1 MHKTIAVTGIKTSGL
16 AEGEFIGYASTFGN
30 VDHQGDRVVKGAF
43 TKSLETDTV
52 VPIAWEHKTSDP
64 RNLVG
69 EIKSARETDE
79 GLEIH
84 AKLDLDTEFGAAAY
98 RAVKARRVGSLSI
111 GYGVRNS
118 VKASDGVNELTD
130 LDLIEVSLVSRPAND
145 RATITASKSATPP
158 TKLLKARAKAAA
170 LAADDPDAAED
181 DKPDESDMTVGE
193 RLVAALERATE
204 AANELIETAE
214 EEGRDL
220 TDAEAAEVDKAQ
232 GKAKGYRQE
241 IEKWAA
247 MSPTDRYGLQY
258 IADVMHG
265 TKGADVFHTAW
276 GAQDAAH
283 TSDRFATFA
292 APFKTKASNTKN
304 HKETH
309 VDTLTKDKFLT
320 FGAGRKAMASAIAT
334 KMTGGHRAPG
344 DETATGIGTKAL
356 TSSGQIVSDVPIR
369 PDVIPVG
376 RPATSIL
383 DVLPTVTRTTPTWRY
398 LRQNSRTSAAAP
410 VAPGALKPESVYGV
424 ETIDG
429 EATVIAHLS
438 EPVDKFVLQD
448 APGLQRFLA
457 DEMVYGLDRAV
468 QAQVLTGDGLG
479 ANLTGILSTSG
490 VSVQA
495 FATNVLT
502 SVRKAITQAE
512 SLGYEPSVL
521 VISPADWEALELL
534 ATTDAA
540 LSYRGVPL
548 DQGERKIWGLRAV
561 LATGL
566 PAKTAI
572 VLDPAAVSI
581 DIVGP
586 AVQVEWSTESG
597 ELFARNQVQV
607 RVEGRFGI
615 SVYQPTAV
623 FKVATA
629 AA

>member
-1 MHKTIAVTGIKTSGL
+1 MRTKHKTIAVTGIKTSGL

-30 VDHQGDRVVKGAF
+30 VDSQGDRVVKGAF
-43 TKSLETDTV
+43 ATSLASDTV
-52 VPIAWEHKTSDP
+52 VPIAWEHQTSDP
-64 RNLVG
+64 RSLVG
-69 EIKSARETDE
+69 EIKTARETDE

-118 VKASDGVNELTD
+118 VKAADGVNELTD
-130 LDLIEVSLVSRPAND
+130 MDLIEVSLVSRPAND
-145 RATITASKSATPP
+145 RATITASKSAP
-158 TKLLKARAKAAA
+158 TKLLKARQKAAE
-170 LAADDPDAAED
+170 LAADDPDT
-181 DKPDESDMTVGE
+181 DKDSAPDESDLTVGE

-204 AANELIETAE
+204 AANELIRAAE
-214 EEGRDL
+214 DEDRDL
-220 TDAEAAEVDKAQ
+220 TDDEAAEVDKAHTNA
-232 GKAKGYRQE
+232 KAWRGE
-241 IEKWAA
+241 IAAWAA
-247 MSPTDRYGLQY
+247 MTPSERYGTQY
-258 IADVMHG
+258 LTDVVHG
-265 TKGADVFHTAW
+265 AKTSGDDFQAKFGD
-276 GAQDAAH
+276 QDAAEA
-283 TSDRFATFA
+283 SDRFAKFD
-292 APFKTKASNTKN
+292 APFKTKTSNAQSR
-304 HKETH
+304 KETH
-309 VDTLTKDKFLT
+309 TVETKDKHLT
-320 FGAGRKAMASAIAT
+320 LGSGRKAFAAAIAT
-334 KMTGGHRAPG
+334 KMNGGNRAPG
-344 DETATGIGTKAL
+344 DIGGTKAL
-356 TSSGQIVSDVPIR
+356 TSSGQVLTDVPIR

-376 RPATSIL
+376 RPAVSLL
-383 DVLPTVTRTTPTWRY
+383 DVLPTVNRTTPTWRY
-398 LRQNSRTSAAAP
+398 LRQNSRNSAAAP
-410 VAPGALKPESVYGV
+410 VAPGALKPQSAYGV

-448 APGLQRFLA
+448 APGLQRFLGE
-457 DEMVYGLDRAV
+457 EMIYGLDRAV
-468 QAQVLTGDGLG
+468 QAQVLTGDGTG
-479 ANLTGILSTSG
+479 ASLTGILATSG

-548 DQGERKIWGLRAV
+548 HQGERKIWGLRAV
-561 LATGL
+561 LSTGL
-566 PAKTAI
+566 PAKTAL
-572 VLDPAAVSI
+572 VLDPAAVSV
-581 DIVGP
+581 DIIGP
-586 AVQVEWSTESG
+586 AVQVEWTTESG

-607 RVEGRFGI
+607 RVEGRFGV
-615 SVYQPTAV
+615 SVYQPAAV

>member
-1 MHKTIAVTGIKTSGL
+1 VHIKHKSVTITGIKTKDL
-16 AEGEFIGYASTFGN
+16 ADGEFIGWASTFGN

-43 TKSLETDTV
+43 TKSIATDTV
-52 VPIAWEHKTSDP
+52 VPIAWEHQTKDP

-145 RATITASKSATPP
+145 RATITASKAAP
-158 TKLLKARAKAAA
+158 TKLLKARQKAAE
-170 LAADDPDAAED
+170 LAADEPDADKDAE
-181 DKPDESDMTVGE
+181 PDETDMTVGE
-193 RLVAALERATE
+193 RLVAALERATA

-220 TDAEAAEVDKAQ
+220 TDDEAAEIDKAHDN
-232 GKAKGYRQE
+232 AKSWRKE
-241 IEKWAA
+241 IAA
-247 MSPTDRYGLQY
+247 WDNMTPSERYGVQFVT
-258 IADVMHG
+258 DVMHG
-265 TKGADVFHTAW
+265 AKSSGDEFTAAW
-276 GAQDAAH
+276 GDQDAAH
-283 TSDRFATFA
+283 TSDRFATFD
-292 APFKTKASNTKN
+292 APFKTKASNTKS
-304 HKETH
+304 HKENHT
-309 VDTLTKDKFLT
+309 VDTKDKHLT
-320 FGAGRKAMASAIAT
+320 IGSGRKAFAAQIAT
-334 KMTGGHRAPG
+334 KMSGGHRAPG
-344 DETATGIGTKAL
+344 DTAGTKAL
-356 TSSGQIVSDVPIR
+356 TSSGQVLTDVPVR

-376 RPATSIL
+376 RPAVSIL
-383 DVLPTVTRTTPTWRY
+383 DVLPTVGRTTPTWRY
-398 LRQNSRTSAAAP
+398 LRQNSRTSSAAP
-410 VAPGALKPESVYGV
+410 VAPGALKPTSAYGV

-448 APGLQRFLA
+448 APGLTRFLG
-457 DEMVYGLDRAV
+457 DEMLYGLDRAV
-468 QAQVLTGDGLG
+468 QTQVLTGDGAA
-479 ANLTGILSTSG
+479 ANLLGILNTSG

-495 FATNVLT
+495 YATNVLT
-502 SVRKAITQAE
+502 SIRKAITQAE
-512 SLGYEPSVL
+512 SLGYAPSVL
-521 VISPADWEALELL
+521 VIAPGDWEALELL

-561 LATGL
+561 LSTAL
-566 PAKTAI
+566 PAKTAL

-581 DIVGP
+581 DIIGP
-586 AVQVEWSTESG
+586 VQVEWTTESG

-607 RVEGRFGI
+607 RVEGRFGV

>member
-1 MHKTIAVTGIKTSGL
+1 MRIRHKSVTITGIKTKDL
-16 AEGEFIGYASTFGN
+16 ADGEFIGWASTYGN

-43 TKSLETDTV
+43 AKSLATDTV
-52 VPIAWEHKTSDP
+52 VPIAWEHQTKDP

-111 GYGVRNS
+111 GYGVRHS

-145 RATITASKSATPP
+145 RATITASKSTP
-158 TKLLKARAKAAA
+158 TKLLQARAKAAE
-170 LAADDPDAAED
+170 LAADDPDADKDAEPD
-181 DKPDESDMTVGE
+181 DSDLTVGE
-193 RLVAALERATE
+193 RLVAALERATA
-204 AANELIETAE
+204 AANELIEQAE
-214 EEGRDL
+214 DEGRDL
-220 TDAEAAEVDKAQ
+220 TDAEAAEVDKAHDNA
-232 GKAKGYRQE
+232 KAYRRE
-241 IEKWAA
+241 ISEWAEMTPA
-247 MSPTDRYGLQY
+247 ERFGLQY
-258 IADVMHG
+258 MADVMHG
-265 TKGADVFHTAW
+265 SKGSEAFHAAW
-276 GAQDAAH
+276 GDQDTAD
-283 TSDRFATFA
+283 TSDRFAKFD
-292 APFKTKASNTKN
+292 APFKTKTSNTQS
-304 HKETH
+304 HKENQT
-309 VDTLTKDKFLT
+309 VDTKDKHLT
-320 FGAGRKAMASAIAT
+320 FGSGRKAFAAAIAT
-334 KMTGGHRAPG
+334 KMGSGHRAPG
-344 DETATGIGTKAL
+344 DEGGSKAL
-356 TSSGQIVSDVPIR
+356 TSSGQILTDVPIR

-376 RPATSIL
+376 RPAVSIL
-383 DVLPTVTRTTPTWRY
+383 DVLPTVGRTTPTWRY
-398 LRQNSRTSAAAP
+398 LRQNSRTTAAAP
-410 VAPGALKPESVYGV
+410 VAPGTLKPTSAYGV

-448 APGLQRFLA
+448 APGLTRFLG
-457 DEMVYGLDRAV
+457 DEMLYGLDRAV
-468 QAQVLTGDGLG
+468 QTQVLTGDGTG
-479 ANLTGILSTSG
+479 ANLLGILNTSG

-495 FATNVLT
+495 YATNVLT
-502 SVRKAITQAE
+502 SIRKAITQAE
-512 SLGYEPSVL
+512 SLGYAPSVL

-561 LATGL
+561 LSTAL
-566 PAKTAI
+566 PAKTAL

-581 DIVGP
+581 DIIGP
-586 AVQVEWSTESG
+586 VQVEWTTESG

-607 RVEGRFGI
+607 RVEGRFGV